1 MPWWGKPSESKDSK
15 TEQKPSQDANNNSTQ
30 APFDPDKIPKA
41 QKLPAGLQKIV
52 DKSDKDSSFFDN
64 VAEG

>member
-1 MPWWGKPSESKDSK
+1 MGWWGKSSDSKESKPDSQAN
-15 TEQKPSQDANNNSTQ
+15 TSDEKPFDANKLPAS
-30 APFDPDKIPKA
+30 
-41 QKLPAGLQKIV
+41 QKLPDGLQKIV